1 MMCGQNKIKA
11 RLGRPT
17 AGFTLTEMLVT
28 LFILTLTSTLL
39 ATGIP
44 VAIDTYHKVVNSSN
58 AQLALSTTIG
68 VLRSELGT
76 ASDVRYYTPSGGTP
90 EVFYKTDEGYWVS
103 ISNPSSGE
111 THRGLMKQFYSGD
124 LEDTDVKIT
133 SIDSLTPLTD
143 GRYAL
148 IPDASIPAPLQLRW
162 SEIEVS
168 DKKDKVA
175 IKDLRVYNEDE
186 NKDGN
191 ADRALA
197 IVVEKSSGGT
207 APFDILTRFAN

>member
-1 MMCGQNKIKA
+1 MMCDQNKTKTTTA
-11 RLGRPT
+11 RLA

-76 ASDVRYYTPSGGTP
+76 ASDVRYYVPSDGSP
-90 EVFYKTDEGYWVS
+90 EVYYKTDEGYWVS
-103 ISNPSSGE
+103 ISNPGSDE
-111 THRGLMKQFYSGD
+111 AHRGLMKQFYSGD
-124 LEDTDVKIT
+124 LTDSEVEIN
-133 SIDSLTPLTD
+133 SIDGLTPVPN

-148 IPDASIPAPLQLRW
+148 IPDASIPVPLQLRW
-162 SEIEVS
+162 SKIEVS
-168 DKKDKVA
+168 GSKDKVTLTG
-175 IKDLRVYNEDE
+175 LRVYNED
-186 NKDGN
+186 DD
-191 ADRALA
+191 ADKSLA
-197 IVVEKSSGGT
+197 NVVENPSGEKT
-207 APFDILTRFAN
+207 PFDILTRFAN

>member
-11 RLGRPT
+11 RLGRLT

-76 ASDVRYYTPSGGTP
+76 ASDVRYYVPSGGSS

-103 ISNPSSGE
+103 ISNPESDE
-111 THRGLMKQFYSGD
+111 AHRGLMKQFYSGD
-124 LEDTDVKIT
+124 LNSPEINIT
-133 SIDSLTPLTD
+133 SIDELTPITD
-143 GRYAL
+143 SRYTL

-162 SEIEVS
+162 SKIEVS
-168 DKKDKVA
+168 ANKDKVT
-175 IKDLRVYNEDE
+175 ITGLRVYNEDD

-191 ADRALA
+191 ADESLA
-197 IVVEKSSGGT
+197 IVVENSPGES
-207 APFDILTRFAN
+207 APFDILTRFAS